1 MACAAPSRPGDK
13 TASVH
18 TRDEN
23 KTERDITIKN
33 RAKERKKGGRVRKK
47 VATLGAPGGYGCYPQ
62 HSAFPGLCL
71 FFLATNKHDFKATT
85 TETTQILCTQDKNK
99 HKKKALNLENNTQNQ
114 NPLTELL

>member
-1 MACAAPSRPGDK
+1 MRLGAMGATHNTRPFLACAS
-13 TASVH
+13 
-18 TRDEN
+18 
-23 KTERDITIKN
+23 
-33 RAKERKKGGRVRKK
+33 
-47 VATLGAPGGYGCYPQ
+47 
-62 HSAFPGLCL
+62 FF

>member
-1 MACAAPSRPGDK
+1 M
-13 TASVH
+13 H

-23 KTERDITIKN
+23 KTESDITIKN
-33 RAKERKKGGRVRKK
+33 RAKERKRGGEGEKEGGDTRCAWGLGVLPT
-47 VATLGAPGGYGCYPQ
+47 TLGLSWPVPL
-62 HSAFPGLCL
+62 FF

-85 TETTQILCTQDKNK
+85 TETTEILCTQDKNK